1 MKPINPLKIV
11 EDVWTAVWKAQNP
24 LSIDQCVDEEFVLTQ
39 SQDGNRVFFPTMPS
53 LRRARSNCCSL
64 ILTTAISSLIMILV
78 YVHNAAATVDVF
90 TISGQPVTLSL
101 IEQNREEVW
110 NWFNPGALKRGPD
123 ENRYNFLGSWIRLGA
138 TYEFGG
144 IKGFA
149 ELMSPFFINLPNGA
163 ICPLP
168 QGPLGLGANY
178 YQPHENVND
187 VSVFLKQGYVEFG
200 RGFQYGVDVRG
211 GRFEFLDGAEYQPD
225 KLDPE
230 LRWLLLNR
238 ISQRL
243 VANFGFSDV
252 MRSFDGA
259 LVSYGNNKWQATL
272 VYGVPTKGVF
282 DLKGMDEIRNL
293 DLLYASLNAG
303 PTLFSSGL
311 WGESFTR
318 LFYVYYNE
326 LAESH

>member
-39 SQDGNRVFFPTMPS
+39 SQDGNRVFVPTIPS

-78 YVHNAAATVDVF
+78 HVHNAAATVDVF
-90 TISGQPVTLSL
+90 TISGRPVTLSL

-138 TYEFGG
+138 SYEFGG

-163 ICPLP
+163 ICPPP

-200 RGFQYGVDVRG
+200 RGFQYGLMSEAAASNSWMALNTSLTNWTRNC
-211 GRFEFLDGAEYQPD
+211 DGYC
-225 KLDPE
+225 
-230 LRWLLLNR
+230 
-238 ISQRL
+238 S
-243 VANFGFSDV
+243 
-252 MRSFDGA
+252 
-259 LVSYGNNKWQATL
+259 T
-272 VYGVPTKGVF
+272 VYPNG
-282 DLKGMDEIRNL
+282 
-293 DLLYASLNAG
+293 S
-303 PTLFSSGL
+303 
-311 WGESFTR
+311 
-318 LFYVYYNE
+318 
-326 LAESH
+326 